1 MECICLRL
9 LAFVWLL
16 VIDELVVFLFWLL
29 GFGHW
34 LFLFPFPGI
43 LLAFPSLMQTPEVKL
58 LENAFSEFSRASD
71 SIISHYGLLESQI
84 KELKRELEE
93 KNRALERA
101 SEYLYTILDS
111 LPVGVLMVDD
121 RSILFANKNAEEL
134 IPEGIIG
141 NLSSTSD
148 KTGEIKCGLGRYRWK
163 KEALHNGF
171 EGKHV
176 VAIEDVTEIE
186 RMKEHME
193 RDERLMAMGEMA
205 ARISHE
211 IKNPLGSM
219 ELFLSM
225 LMAGKMRVRDRKYVE
240 YILFGVKTIDRI
252 INNILSYTRPRELSL
267 KKGELKS
274 VVRDTLEFMS
284 VSTAVRDIDVEFAAT
299 SEGNVPFDPD
309 MIKLVVMNLV
319 SNAMDA
325 VGPRGRIKVDIREN
339 ERYGVLVVSDNGPG
353 MTEEVRRSIF
363 NPFFTTKDKGVGL
376 GLFIVYNIVKAHGG
390 SIEVE
395 SEEGSGSS
403 ILIYIPKERLT
414 VL

>member
-1 MECICLRL
+1 
-9 LAFVWLL
+9 
-16 VIDELVVFLFWLL
+16 
-29 GFGHW
+29 
-34 LFLFPFPGI
+34 
-43 LLAFPSLMQTPEVKL
+43 MQMPEVKL
-58 LENAFSEFSRASD
+58 LENAFSEFSKASD
-71 SIISHYGLLESQI
+71 SIINHYGILENQI
-84 KELKRELEE
+84 KELKKELEE
-93 KNRALERA
+93 KNAALERA
-101 SEYLYTILDS
+101 SQYLYTILDS
-111 LPVGVLMVDD
+111 LPVGVVVIDG

-148 KTGEIKCGLGRYRWK
+148 KRGEIRCGLGRYRWK
-163 KEALHNGF
+163 TEALSNGF

-225 LMAGKMRVRDRKYVE
+225 LMAGKMRVKDRKYVE

-267 KKGELKS
+267 KEGELKS
-274 VVRDTLEFMS
+274 VVGDTLDFMS
-284 VSTAVRDIDVEFAAT
+284 VSMAVRNIDLEFAAT
-299 SEGNVPFDPD
+299 SPGRALFDPD
-309 MIKLVVMNLV
+309 MIKLVIMNLV

-325 VGPRGRIKVDIREN
+325 VGPKGRIKVDIREN

-353 MTEEVRRSIF
+353 MTEELRRSIF

-390 SIEVE
+390 TIEVE

-403 ILIYIPKERLT
+403 FLIYIPKERLT
-414 VL
+414 VI

>member
-1 MECICLRL
+1 MAIAVSFLGTL
-9 LAFVWLL
+9 LAIF
-16 VIDELVVFLFWLL
+16 
-29 GFGHW
+29 
-34 LFLFPFPGI
+34 
-43 LLAFPSLMQTPEVKL
+43 SLMQIPEAKI
-58 LENAFSEFSRASD
+58 LENAFNEFSKASD
-71 SIISHYGLLESQI
+71 SIINHYGTLENQI

-111 LPVGVLMVDD
+111 LPVGVVVVDGK
-121 RSILFANKNAEEL
+121 SILFANKNAEEL

-141 NLSSTSD
+141 SLSSTSD
-148 KTGEIKCGLGRYRWK
+148 RKGEIKCGLGRYRWK
-163 KEALHNGF
+163 TQVLHNGF

-267 KKGELKS
+267 KEGELKS
-274 VVRDTLEFMS
+274 IVGDTLDFMS
-284 VSTAVRDIDVEFAAT
+284 VSTAVRNIELEFEPACSGRAL
-299 SEGNVPFDPD
+299 FDPD

-325 VGPRGRIKVDIREN
+325 VGSKGRIKVDIREN
-339 ERYGVLVVSDNGPG
+339 ERYAVLVVSDNGPG
-353 MTEEVRRSIF
+353 MAEELRRSIF

-376 GLFIVYNIVKAHGG
+376 GLFIVYNIVKAHRG

-395 SEEGSGSS
+395 SDEGSGSS
-403 ILIYIPKERLT
+403 FLIYIPKERLA
-414 VL
+414 VI

>member
-1 MECICLRL
+1 
-9 LAFVWLL
+9 
-16 VIDELVVFLFWLL
+16 
-29 GFGHW
+29 
-34 LFLFPFPGI
+34 
-43 LLAFPSLMQTPEVKL
+43 MQTPEARL
-58 LENAFSEFSRASD
+58 LENAFNEFSRASD
-71 SIISHYGLLESQI
+71 SIISHYGVLENQI
-84 KELKRELEE
+84 RELKRELEE

-101 SEYLYTILDS
+101 SEYLYNILDS
-111 LPVGVLMVDD
+111 LPVGVVVVDG
-121 RSILFANKNAEEL
+121 RSVIFANKNAEDL
-134 IPEGIIG
+134 IPEGIID
-141 NLSSTSD
+141 NLSGTAER
-148 KTGEIKCGLGRYRWK
+148 TGEIKCGLGRYRWK
-163 KEALHNGF
+163 TQALTNGF
-171 EGKHV
+171 EGRHV

-267 KKGELKS
+267 KEGELRS
-274 VVRDTLEFMS
+274 VVGETLEFMS
-284 VSTAVRDIDVEFAAT
+284 VSTSVRDIDLEFAPA
-299 SEGNVPFDPD
+299 SEGRALIDPD
-309 MIKLVVMNLV
+309 MLKLVVMNLV

-325 VGPRGRIKVDIREN
+325 AGPGGRIKVDIREN

-353 MTEEVRRSIF
+353 MTEELRRNIF

-403 ILIYIPKERLT
+403 FLIYIPKERLT
-414 VL
+414 AI

>member
-1 MECICLRL
+1 MGITYLPHSPSPITHYPLSITRLSGTL
-9 LAFVWLL
+9 LA
-16 VIDELVVFLFWLL
+16 
-29 GFGHW
+29 H
-34 LFLFPFPGI
+34 
-43 LLAFPSLMQTPEVKL
+43 SLPMQTPEARL
-58 LENAFSEFSRASD
+58 LENAFNEFSKASD
-71 SIISHYGLLESQI
+71 SIISHYGVLESQI
-84 KELKRELEE
+84 RELKRELEE

-111 LPVGVLMVDD
+111 LPVGVVVVDG
-121 RSILFANKNAEEL
+121 RSVIFANKNAEDL
-134 IPEGIIG
+134 IPEGIIEG
-141 NLSSTSD
+141 LSGSAER
-148 KTGEIKCGLGRYRWK
+148 TGEMKCGLGRYRWK
-163 KEALHNGF
+163 ARALANGF
-171 EGKHV
+171 EGRHV

-225 LMAGKMRVRDRKYVE
+225 LMAGKMRVRDRKYLE
-240 YILFGVKTIDRI
+240 YVLFGVKTIDRI

-267 KKGELKS
+267 KEEELRS
-274 VVRDTLEFMS
+274 VVGDTLEFMS
-284 VSTAVRDIDVEFAAT
+284 VSASVRSIGLEFAPV
-299 SEGNVPFDPD
+299 SQGRVLIDPD
-309 MIKLVVMNLV
+309 MLKLVVMNLV

-325 VGPRGRIKVDIREN
+325 VGPGGRIKVDIREN

-353 MTEEVRRSIF
+353 MTEELRRNIF

-403 ILIYIPKERLT
+403 FLIYIPKERLAAI
-414 VL
+414 

>member
-1 MECICLRL
+1 
-9 LAFVWLL
+9 
-16 VIDELVVFLFWLL
+16 
-29 GFGHW
+29 
-34 LFLFPFPGI
+34 
-43 LLAFPSLMQTPEVKL
+43 MQNPEMKL
-58 LENAFSEFSRASD
+58 LENAFSEFSKASD
-71 SIISHYGLLESQI
+71 SIINHYGILENQI
-84 KELKRELEE
+84 RTLKKELEE
-93 KNRALERA
+93 KNAALERA

-111 LPVGVLMVDD
+111 LPVGVVVVEGH
-121 RSILFANKNAEEL
+121 SVLFANKNAAEL

-141 NLSSTSD
+141 TLSVTAD
-148 KTGEIKCGLGRYRWK
+148 KKGEMKCGIGRYRWK
-163 KEALHNGF
+163 TESLGNGF

-186 RMKEHME
+186 RMKEHAE

-225 LMAGKMRVRDRKYVE
+225 LMAGKLRVKDRKYVE

-252 INNILSYTRPRELSL
+252 INNILSYTRPKELGL
-267 KKGELKS
+267 IEGKLLP
-274 VVRDTLEFMS
+274 VVKDTLDFMS
-284 VSTAVRDIDVEFAAT
+284 ISTSARNIDLEFFPASQGKAL
-299 SEGNVPFDPD
+299 FDPD
-309 MIKLVVMNLV
+309 MIKLVIMNLI

-325 VGPRGRIKVDIREN
+325 VGEGGRIKVDIREN

-353 MTEEVRRSIF
+353 MTEELRRSIF

-390 SIEVE
+390 IIEVE
-395 SEEGSGSS
+395 SEQGAGTSF
-403 ILIYIPKERLT
+403 LMYIPKGRLT
-414 VL
+414 VT

>member
-1 MECICLRL
+1 M
-9 LAFVWLL
+9 
-16 VIDELVVFLFWLL
+16 
-29 GFGHW
+29 
-34 LFLFPFPGI
+34 
-43 LLAFPSLMQTPEVKL
+43 PEAKL
-58 LENAFSEFSRASD
+58 LEDAFNEFSKASD
-71 SIISHYGLLESQI
+71 SIINHYGTLESQI
-84 KELKRELEE
+84 KELKKELEE

-111 LPVGVLMVDD
+111 LPVGVVVVDGK
-121 RSILFANKNAEEL
+121 SVLFANKNAEEL

-141 NLSSTSD
+141 SLSKTSD

-163 KEALHNGF
+163 TRALGNGF
-171 EGKHV
+171 EGRHV

-186 RMKEHME
+186 RMKEHVE

-240 YILFGVKTIDRI
+240 YVLFGVKTIDRI
-252 INNILSYTRPRELSL
+252 INNILSYTRPRELCQ
-267 KKGELKS
+267 KEGELKA
-274 VVRDTLEFMS
+274 VVSDTLDFMS
-284 VSTAVRDIDVEFAAT
+284 VSTAVRDIYLEFEPAC
-299 SEGNVPFDPD
+299 EGRALFDPD

-325 VGPRGRIKVDIREN
+325 VGPGGRIKVDIREN

-353 MTEEVRRSIF
+353 MAEELRRSIF

-403 ILIYIPKERLT
+403 FLIYIPRERLT
-414 VL
+414 AI